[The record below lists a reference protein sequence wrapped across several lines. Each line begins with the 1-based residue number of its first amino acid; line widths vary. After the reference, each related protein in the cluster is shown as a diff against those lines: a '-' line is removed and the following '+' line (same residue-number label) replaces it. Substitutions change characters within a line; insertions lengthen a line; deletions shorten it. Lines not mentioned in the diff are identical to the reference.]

1 VTTTKTGVKRSRQG
15 RTRKPHAPPE
25 RTECPAHGGERVS
38 RTAKLPLTA
47 KRPGY
52 SEGTALYP
60 CRFPAAGRE
69 AAKEAERSD
78 DICEN
83 DADQQQERGTEQAE
97 GMGKAGPVTRMSQ
110 VHDELPALLK
120 MVFVR

>member
-1 VTTTKTGVKRSRQG
+1 MLLSVRGHPTGAVTTTKTGVKRSRQG

-38 RTAKLPLTA
+38 RTAKLPLQA

-52 SEGTALYP
+52 REGTAPYP

-69 AAKEAERSD
+69 AAKEAEQSD
-78 DICEN
+78 FFIVN
-83 DADQQQERGTEQAE
+83 LRDAAGRG
-97 GMGKAGPVTRMSQ
+97 GIG
-110 VHDELPALLK
+110 
-120 MVFVR
+120 

>member
-1 VTTTKTGVKRSRQG
+1 MNRDIVMLLSVGGHPCGAVTTTKTGVKWSRQG

-38 RTAKLPLTA
+38 RTAKLPLNA

-52 SEGTALYP
+52 REGTALYP

-69 AAKEAERSD
+69 AAKGTERSD
-78 DICEN
+78 ILIVN
-83 DADQQQERGTEQAE
+83 LRDAAGRG
-97 GMGKAGPVTRMSQ
+97 GIG
-110 VHDELPALLK
+110 
-120 MVFVR
+120 